1 MLSALRIRGVRPV
14 LGLYALDA
22 TLEFGLAVVLMVLVY
37 DATQSPALVAV
48 MLTCKQIA
56 PGVITAISGLGLDR
70 MSPRRGLLMASALRL
85 VGLLVLALSP
95 FGVLTFVGA
104 ALLGFG
110 GSVVRTVLRALLA
123 VAAGAELRHAS
134 AALNVIFGVVLVYGP
149 LLGAVLAASL
159 SISVAVLVW
168 VPVALIAGVGGFVLT
183 SASDGMGISSYALQ
197 ESESHAVSEVSTV
210 GAPAGGESAELAS
223 RREARAAWRL
233 FVVASATMFFV
244 AMDEPALLA
253 FVEQSLGGDVGDYG
267 WLLAAWGGGLL
278 LGGALYGRLVRLPT
292 APLFGVSALVV
303 ALGYLGLAAS
313 QSVAMAM
320 VIAVFGGVGNGVLS
334 ATMLVAML
342 ESQPAASTVRSSA
355 LLEFIGGAAP
365 AAGMIAGGLLAEF
378 VAIRATLAVPGAAT
392 LLIVGGWL
400 LLERQHGRR
409 RPAPRAVPAAT
420 SPAPDA
426 MEVAL

>member
-1 MLSALRIRGVRPV
+1 MLSVLRIRGVRPV

-37 DATQSPALVAV
+37 DATQSPALVAL

-70 MSPRRGLLMASALRL
+70 MSPRRGLLMASTLRL

-159 SISVAVLVW
+159 ALATAVLVW
-168 VPVALIAGVGGFVLT
+168 LPVALVAGLGGYLLT
-183 SASDGMGISSYALQ
+183 TARAGMGFSSYAEQAPDASGASELQ
-197 ESESHAVSEVSTV
+197 SEGVPGDAALREPVD
-210 GAPAGGESAELAS
+210 
-223 RREARAAWRL
+223 RRAARAAWRL
-233 FVVASATMFFV
+233 FVVASATMFFI

-253 FVEQSLGGDVGDYG
+253 FVEQGLGGDVGDYG

-292 APLFGVSALVV
+292 APLFGAAAVVV

-313 QSVAMAM
+313 QSVPAAIG
-320 VIAVFGGVGNGVLS
+320 IAVFGGIGNGVFS

-355 LLEFIGGAAP
+355 LLEFIGNAAP
-365 AAGMIAGGLLAEF
+365 AAGMIAGGLVAEF
-378 VAIRATLAVPGAAT
+378 IAIRATLAIPGVAT
-392 LLIVGGWL
+392 VLLIGGWL
-400 LLERQHGRR
+400 LLERQHGRQ
-409 RPAPRAVPAAT
+409 RPAARPAAVPA
-420 SPAPDA
+420 PDGV
-426 MEVAL
+426 EVAL